1 MSKKYICKRTCFFQ
15 RLYRKGEIEIFAD
28 TILVPDHF
36 ELIEEIVE
44 NAGSSLLGASAAT
57 GGAGSGTGNESGNNL
72 PPVGGNVDEEEL
84 YLLLEDKTI
93 AELKKYAADETI
105 ELGKANKKADIIKLI
120 VAAKVYGT
128 KLTDDILPESS
139 APGTEDEQKP
149 EDKKE

>member
-1 MSKKYICKRTCFFQ
+1 MKKYVCIRDCFFQ
-15 RLYRKGEIEIFAD
+15 RLFRKGEIELFAD
-28 TILVPDHF
+28 NVNVPEHF
-36 ELIEEIVE
+36 RLIEEMPEVISGSTQNIGNTTNE
-44 NAGSSLLGASAAT
+44 N
-57 GGAGSGTGNESGNNL
+57 NDENNDESNNNL
-72 PPVGGNVDEEEL
+72 PVGDGNIDEEEL

-139 APGTEDEQKP
+139 APDPEDEQKP